1 MNCCIKL
8 VNWPS
13 PQSVHHHASFFFLYA
28 DGKRHSC
35 LPVCGTC
42 VWSCAQIPEKHRAK
56 PCFALQTKTLLVS
69 LDMGWESWKGGGGAV
84 RGFAS
89 CQLCQSPSQQIVC
102 VSWGM
107 EREALLWFWSTD
119 QCQAWK
125 YQVDVVKGRTVV
137 VGGGVKGLGR
147 PEFKWRRLLPPVVP

>member
-8 VNWPS
+8 VNCLDPHLNHYIT
-13 PQSVHHHASFFFLYA
+13 VLLFFFCLRMYA

-35 LPVCGTC
+35 PPVCGTC

-69 LDMGWESWKGGGGAV
+69 LDMGWESWKGGAV
-84 RGFAS
+84 QGFAS

-125 YQVDVVKGRTVV
+125 YQVDVLK
-137 VGGGVKGLGR
+137 GGGGGGWGGV
-147 PEFKWRRLLPPVVP
+147 EIKWRRLLPPVVP

>member
-13 PQSVHHHASFFFLYA
+13 PQSVHHHASFFF
-28 DGKRHSC
+28 
-35 LPVCGTC
+35 VCWWKKTFLSAC
-42 VWSCAQIPEKHRAK
+42 VWHMCLVMCSNTRKAQS
-56 PCFALQTKTLLVS
+56 KTLLCIANKNTACQFRYGVGK
-69 LDMGWESWKGGGGAV
+69 LKGGGGAV